1 MLQLRVSKLTVMF
14 CYGFVI
20 ESAAAGKGAL
30 ECHPTVILEIQSRC
44 AALSSED
51 FPANSWWVV
60 GFTCSRRPRFDQPEV
75 VVQIVL

>member
-1 MLQLRVSKLTVMF
+1 MLKRIVFTLTVMF

-20 ESAAAGKGAL
+20 QSAAAGKGAL

-44 AALSSED
+44 AALSSD
-51 FPANSWWVV
+51 NFPANRWWVV